1 MAITYSVTE
10 AQAGLP
16 SILRQAE
23 DQPVIITRR
32 DKTVGYILS
41 PERFEAMLETMEIMA
56 NPEAMDAMTKL
67 HEGQHL
73 GASQGFRPVSRSRT
87 KKASPPSAAPT

>member
-23 DQPVIITRR
+23 EQPVVITRR

-56 NPEAMDAMTKL
+56 NPKAMDAIRDYKAGKTKFL
-67 HEGQHL
+67 PLDSLDE
-73 GASQGFRPVSRSRT
+73 
-87 KKASPPSAAPT
+87 AP